1 MTSQLCY
8 PLEIQKVDKGQ
19 AHNSLIQTS
28 DLKSAMSRV
37 TLWRELWRHKHPSA
51 KAELNLHLLLW
62 HLELSSAFDLDKT
75 QKRTKIEIFHS
86 NPDVKTTI
94 SQAFSFFSWSK
105 RKFWTN
111 FHAENHFSIC
121 KKIFFATGTF
131 FVKITKEGGGSR
143 KKSNHSTCRILNPK
157 P

>member
-86 NPDVKTTI
+86 NPDIKTTI
-94 SQAFSFFSWSK
+94 SQAFSFFFPAK
-105 RKFWTN
+105 
-111 FHAENHFSIC
+111 
-121 KKIFFATGTF
+121 KKILNQFPCRKPFQYMQKNLLCNRNF
-131 FVKITKEGGGSR
+131 LCKITKEGGGSR

>member
-1 MTSQLCY
+1 
-8 PLEIQKVDKGQ
+8 LEIQKVDKGQ

-86 NPDVKTTI
+86 NPDIKTTI
-94 SQAFSFFSWSK
+94 SQAFSFFFPSQK
-105 RKFWTN
+105 
-111 FHAENHFSIC
+111 ENSEPISMQ
-121 KKIFFATGTF
+121 KTISVYA
-131 FVKITKEGGGSR
+131 
-143 KKSNHSTCRILNPK
+143 KKSSLQQELSL
-157 P
+157 